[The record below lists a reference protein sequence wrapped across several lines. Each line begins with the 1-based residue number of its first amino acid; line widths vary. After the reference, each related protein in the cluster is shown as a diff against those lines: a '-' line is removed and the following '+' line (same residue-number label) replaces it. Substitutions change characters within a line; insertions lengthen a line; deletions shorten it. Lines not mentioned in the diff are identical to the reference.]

1 MNPLTDSLSENSGPV
16 TESRVRRFH
25 LWSLDRNVA
34 MVPVATLESCAQ
46 VHCAAISTDN
56 AWLGVGAGIK
66 YGTRKNRKGHLQM
79 YRMGDDT
86 DAGRHSPADI
96 NERPGV
102 SAELTHMKEYPG
114 AVNSLKV
121 SPARAESTR
130 SEGARPA
137 QTARS

>member
-66 YGTRKNRKGHLQM
+66 YGTRKNRNQIRRFAGGAGGSSRQ
-79 YRMGDDT
+79 RSRGSSDGD
-86 DAGRHSPADI
+86 
-96 NERPGV
+96 E
-102 SAELTHMKEYPG
+102 
-114 AVNSLKV
+114 
-121 SPARAESTR
+121 
-130 SEGARPA
+130 
-137 QTARS
+137 